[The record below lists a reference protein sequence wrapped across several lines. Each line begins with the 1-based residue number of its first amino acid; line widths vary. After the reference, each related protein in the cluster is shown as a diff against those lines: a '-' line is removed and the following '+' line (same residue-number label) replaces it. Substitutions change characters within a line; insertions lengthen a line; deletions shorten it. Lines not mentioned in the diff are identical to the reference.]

1 MGLQVDRGGKGI
13 GRGEGRGGG
22 GVEDCVERGWQKA
35 DVVSL
40 FIYGFMPQR
49 YKQKPA

>member
-1 MGLQVDRGGKGI
+1 MQVDRGAKGKRRWERR
-13 GRGEGRGGG
+13 GRRA
-22 GVEDCVERGWQKA
+22 VEDCVERGWQKA